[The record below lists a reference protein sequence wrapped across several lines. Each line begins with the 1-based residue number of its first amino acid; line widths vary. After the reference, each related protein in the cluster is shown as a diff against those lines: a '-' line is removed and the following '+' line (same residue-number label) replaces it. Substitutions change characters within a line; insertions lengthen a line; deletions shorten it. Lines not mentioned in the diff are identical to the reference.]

1 MTMQETPAPNRL
13 PRLLRENLSLIVIVV
28 IIGAAYLVLRT
39 PESDL
44 QSLAALDEALTGGRP
59 TLLEMYS
66 NT

>member
-1 MTMQETPAPNRL
+1 MATQDAPVPNRL
-13 PRLLRENLSLIVIVV
+13 LRLLRENLSLIVIVV

-44 QSLAALDEALTGGRP
+44 QSLAALDEALAGGRP